1 MSDNLDTLRK
11 TAEAEE
17 TQKWGGWAFEED
29 DFDGF
34 CIYINDGDNFGR
46 SYVAKDLTQGES
58 EGESTAKFIATF
70 DPPTVLALLSRLEQA
85 EQAVAR
91 VRETHR
97 PVDVEPSE
105 TICHA
110 CSTLRGNGDSLRYFP
125 YKEWPCDTIRALDG
139 DGRG

>member
-1 MSDNLDTLRK
+1 MTKKIDVAQMQADLGNFSS
-11 TAEAEE
+11 EYE
-17 TQKWGGWAFEED
+17 TIRHD
-29 DFDGF
+29 DLMQ
-34 CIYINDGDNFGR
+34 
-46 SYVAKDLTQGES
+46 V
-58 EGESTAKFIATF
+58 
-70 DPPTVLALLSRLEQA
+70 LSRLEQA

-91 VRETHR
+91 VREVHR

-139 DGRG
+139 DGRRLADDALTARTTKNGDA